1 MAELDVQPKKGAS
14 WLPWLLAG
22 LVILALLF
30 FLLRNKDSDDRAVG
44 AYRDTTNH
52 AASADPDRAWDDIDW
67 NASTVKYEEIH
78 SHNVAVRGNDR
89 YAIYTLGEDIL
100 FDKGQS
106 NIRPDAEK
114 DLQDIVASIEQRY
127 DGDVRVYGY
136 TDSEG
141 SEASN
146 KELAADRAA
155 TVQGWLAAH
164 SRISGDRISLNP
176 MGEANPAAS
185 NATEEGKQMNRR
197 VAIVARRTQ

>member
-1 MAELDVQPKKGAS
+1 MAELDVQPKKGTS

-22 LVILALLF
+22 LVILVLLF
-30 FLLRNKDSDDRAVG
+30 FLLRNKDSDDRAAG
-44 AYRDTTNH
+44 AFRDTTNH
-52 AASADPDRAWDDIDW
+52 AAIADPDRAWDDIDW
-67 NASTVKYEEIH
+67 NSSFLKYDEVH
-78 SHNVAVRGNDR
+78 SRNVTVRGNEN
-89 YAIYTLGEDIL
+89 YAIYSVGEDIL

-114 DLQDIVASIEQRY
+114 DLQDVVASIEQRY

-141 SEASN
+141 TEASN

-155 TVQGWLAAH
+155 AVQSWLAAH
-164 SRISGDRISLNP
+164 SKISGDRISLHP
-176 MGEANPAAS
+176 MGEVNPAAT

-197 VAIVARRTQ
+197 VSIVARRTQ

>member
-1 MAELDVQPKKGAS
+1 MAELDVQPKKGTS

-30 FLLRNKDSDDRAVG
+30 FLLRNKDSDDRAAG
-44 AYRDTTNH
+44 AYRDTSNH
-52 AASADPDRAWDDIDW
+52 AATADPDRAWEDIDW
-67 NASTVKYEEIH
+67 NASTVKYDEVH
-78 SHNVAVRGNDR
+78 SRNVTVHGNDN
-89 YAIYTLGEDIL
+89 YAIYMVGEDIL

-127 DGDVRVYGY
+127 DGDVRVFGY
-136 TDSEG
+136 TDNEG
-141 SEASN
+141 TEASN

-155 TVQGWLAAH
+155 AVQSWLAAH
-164 SRISGDRISLNP
+164 SRISGDRISLHP